1 MLESN
6 QDIILEMKS
15 IVKYYGSLLANDNVC
30 LKLHKGE
37 ILAVIGENGAGKST
51 LMKILYGLENLDS
64 GEIFIRGKKVNITNA
79 SHSIS
84 LGIGMVQQHFMLF
97 DDFTVSENVVYS
109 REPKK
114 NLFFDSKRAKE
125 ITEEISLKYDFPINP
140 LDKISGMSVGLRQR
154 VEILKILY
162 QNTDIIIFDEP
173 TAVLTPQEITEF
185 LKTLKTLSS
194 MGKSIIIIT
203 HKLKEVT
210 EVCDRAIVMREGKF
224 IDDINIK
231 NSKKDYNALINELS
245 FLMVG
250 RKLIDKS
257 IDTIDSKENILKV
270 RNISVVVEHGV
281 YALNDVTL
289 HINGGE
295 IVGIAG
301 VANNGQDYLA
311 NSLFGL
317 TKVSDGN
324 IEILGKDITNKSV
337 AYIRRSGVAMIPEDR
352 YIWGSAPD
360 AMMSETA
367 IMSHYNKKE
376 FSKFGILKIK
386 NIYSFVLNLVSSF
399 NIKTDNIL
407 CKTKS
412 LSGGN
417 AQKLIAARE
426 ISQNT
431 PLLIACEPTRG
442 VDIGAMEFIH
452 DKLVSKRNNNYS
464 VLLISS
470 DLSEIMKLSDR
481 IYVMYKGSI
490 KGEFRRDNVTE
501 EALGILMM
509 GGETQNA

>member
-1 MLESN
+1 MSESN
-6 QDIILEMKS
+6 KDLILEMKS
-15 IVKYYGSLLANDNVC
+15 IVKYYGTLLANDNIS
-30 LKLHKGE
+30 LKLNRGE

-51 LMKILYGLENLDS
+51 LMKILYGLETLDS
-64 GEIFIRGKKVNITNA
+64 GEIFIRGEKVNIANA

-97 DDFTVSENVVYS
+97 DDFTVAENVVYS
-109 REPKK
+109 REPRK
-114 NLFFDSKRAKE
+114 NLFFDFEFAKE
-125 ITEEISLKYDFPINP
+125 ITEELSKKYDFPINP
-140 LDKISGMSVGLRQR
+140 LEKVSGMSVGLRQR

-173 TAVLTPQEITEF
+173 TAVLTPQETTEF
-185 LKTLKTLSS
+185 LKTLKALASL
-194 MGKSIIIIT
+194 GKSIIIIT

-210 EVCDRAIVMREGKF
+210 EVCDRAIVMRDGKF
-224 IDDINIK
+224 IAEVDIKDSN
-231 NSKKDYNALINELS
+231 KDYNILINELS

-250 RKLIDKS
+250 RKLIDKNIES
-257 IDTIDSKENILKV
+257 IDVKENILDV
-270 RNISVVVEHGV
+270 RNISVVVEYGIK
-281 YALNDVTL
+281 ALNDVSL

-317 TKVSDGN
+317 TKVSEGV
-324 IEILGKDITNKSV
+324 IEVLGKDITNKSV
-337 AYIRRSGVAMIPEDR
+337 AYIRKNGVAMIPEDR

-360 AMMSETA
+360 AKLSETA

-376 FSKFGILKIK
+376 FSKYGLLNMK
-386 NIYSFVLNLVSSF
+386 NINSFVLNLVSSF
-399 NIKTDNIL
+399 KIKADNIS

-417 AQKLIAARE
+417 SQKLIAARE
-426 ISQNT
+426 ISQHT

-442 VDIGAMEFIH
+442 VDVGAMEFIH
-452 DKLVSKRNNNYS
+452 DKLVSKRNDNYA
-464 VLLISS
+464 VLLVSS
-470 DLSEIMKLSDR
+470 DLSEVMKLSDR

-490 KGEFRRDNVTE
+490 KGEFRRENVTE

-509 GGETQNA
+509 GGGVNNE